1 MESGPEMTRDEVVA
15 LLADR
20 DAAHAALLRAKDA
33 EIAAKDALISQLSAR
48 IDALEAAARKNSSTS
63 SKPPSSDDPNDRGP
77 AKKRSSRRKSGRQ
90 RGKQPGSSGMT
101 LRLVDDPDDTIECP
115 PRCCGGCGLDLAEAE
130 VFAEQRRQVV
140 DVPEPAPKPMVTEY
154 RVQSKEC
161 GGCGSVTEGVSPGD
175 AASRVQYGPGV
186 KARLAWLG
194 CANFIPVRRAADIMW
209 MLLGIGVSTGFAAG
223 IRAQAASLLEESFL
237 PHVRAL
243 LIGAPVAHADETF
256 VRAEA
261 KLRYLHIACTD
272 YLTVMHVGN
281 RSADTIDAGGIWPE
295 FTGVL
300 VRDGYAG
307 YSHLDKI
314 KHAWCHAHLQRDLRA
329 IHEADESGQ
338 SWAEAM
344 GNTLI
349 LANTTACQA
358 RAQGRDQLTDTEL
371 TQVRSRYL
379 GALAKGLD
387 ENQASQSRLAKAAR
401 TLIRRFQKHEAMILR
416 FCSDLRVPFTNNVA
430 ERDVR
435 PAKVQQRASGGC
447 WRTLEGLAQF
457 AIVQSYLSTARKWGI
472 DQLDA
477 LTRLFKG
484 DVWLPAALTP
494 TAA

>member
-1 MESGPEMTRDEVVA
+1 MESGLEVTRGEFVA

-20 DAAHAALLRAKDA
+20 DAAHAALLTAKDA
-33 EIAAKDALISQLSAR
+33 EIAAKDALISELAAR
-48 IDALEAAARKNSSTS
+48 IDVLEAAAGKNSSTS
-63 SKPPSSDDPNDRGP
+63 SKPPSSDGPNDKAP
-77 AKKRSSRRKSGRQ
+77 AKKRSSRTKSGRR
-90 RGKQPGSSGMT
+90 RGKQPGASGTT
-101 LRLVDDPDDTIECP
+101 LHLVDDPDHTIECP
-115 PRCCGGCGLDLAEAE
+115 PPCCGGCGLGLAEAE

-140 DVPEPAPKPMVTEY
+140 DVPQPAPEPVVTEY

-161 GGCGSVTEGVSPGD
+161 GSCGSVTEGVAPGE

-194 CANFIPVRRAADIMW
+194 CGNFIPVRRSAEVMR

-223 IRAQAASLLEESFL
+223 IRAQAALLLQDSFL

-272 YLTVMHVGN
+272 YLTLMHVGD
-281 RSADTIDAGGIWPE
+281 RSANTIDAGGVWPE

-300 VRDGYAG
+300 VRDGYVG

-329 IHEADESGQ
+329 IHDADEAGQ

-349 LANTTACQA
+349 LANKTACQA
-358 RAQGRDQLTDTEL
+358 RAQGRDQLTATEL
-371 TQVRSRYL
+371 THVRSRYL
-379 GALAKGLD
+379 GALARGLE
-387 ENQASQSRLAKAAR
+387 ENQSSHSRLAKAAR

-472 DQLDA
+472 DQLEV
-477 LTRLFKG
+477 LTRLFNG
-484 DVWLPAALTP
+484 DVWLPPALTP
-494 TAA
+494 TPA